1 MVNEELKHHQCF
13 DKKMQIS
20 SGQSNKKR
28 SSISQYKTTEK
39 RLQYPSLFFLR
50 NVCVIANLATFCSK
64 IIDSHICAACSSR
77 SEEPRKNVR
86 RTSFVKIAFLRTSK
100 QQRKK
105 SFEFLDLNKRWS
117 TGHIF
122 AAVVSSLTEKK
133 HSMRKKKLETFQY
146 VGHPFLFR
154 AGEKFFRILLIL
166 RRRTK
171 KSGSRRGKGFPSI
184 FSLNPGSN
192 DGRLFH
198 DPKGSQKWA
207 SKTSSYSFPS
217 HE

>member
-122 AAVVSSLTEKK
+122 AAVVSSLTEKNTQCEK
-133 HSMRKKKLETFQY
+133 KNQRPSNMQVILFFSFSCGRKIFPNSIDFETKN
-146 VGHPFLFR
+146 
-154 AGEKFFRILLIL
+154 EKEWKPEREGLSLHFFPE
-166 RRRTK
+166 
-171 KSGSRRGKGFPSI
+171 S
-184 FSLNPGSN
+184 
-192 DGRLFH
+192 
-198 DPKGSQKWA
+198 WV
-207 SKTSSYSFPS
+207 
-217 HE
+217 

>member
-133 HSMRKKKLETFQY
+133 HSMRKKIRDLPICRSSFSFSCGRKILSNSIDLETKN
-146 VGHPFLFR
+146 
-154 AGEKFFRILLIL
+154 EKEWKPEREGLSLHFFPE
-166 RRRTK
+166 
-171 KSGSRRGKGFPSI
+171 S
-184 FSLNPGSN
+184 
-192 DGRLFH
+192 
-198 DPKGSQKWA
+198 WV
-207 SKTSSYSFPS
+207 
-217 HE
+217 